1 MPSLVEIGP
10 VALKKKKKMWI
21 VYEDDD
27 NKTTDNGQI
36 VIRNND
42 MKQSKKKRKEKIE
55 KQVYNLQ
62 ICLIFMFLQIMINI
76 TWINMQFLQ
85 K

>member
-10 VALKKKKKMWI
+10 VALKKKKKMWK

-36 VIRNND
+36 E

-62 ICLIFMFLQIMINI
+62 ICLIFMFYKSWLI
-76 TWINMQFLQ
+76 
-85 K
+85 

>member
-10 VALKKKKKMWI
+10 VALKKKKKMWK

-36 VIRNND
+36 E
-42 MKQSKKKRKEKIE
+42 MKQSKKKRKEEIE

-62 ICLIFMFLQIMINI
+62 ICLIFMFYKSWLI
-76 TWINMQFLQ
+76 
-85 K
+85 

>member
-10 VALKKKKKMWI
+10 VALKKKKKMWKD
-21 VYEDDD
+21 YEDDD
-27 NKTTDNGQI
+27 KKTTDNGQI

-42 MKQSKKKRKEKIE
+42 MKQSKKIRKEK
-55 KQVYNLQ
+55 VYNLQ